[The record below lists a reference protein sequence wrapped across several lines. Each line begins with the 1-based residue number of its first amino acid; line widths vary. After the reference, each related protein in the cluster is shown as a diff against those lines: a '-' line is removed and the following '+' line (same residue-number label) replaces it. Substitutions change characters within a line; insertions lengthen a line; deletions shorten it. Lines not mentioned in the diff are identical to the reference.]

1 MSECIHLLDPGVC
14 ALCNGRTPV
23 RMLIDDPPEALTT
36 ARYDGMCLRC
46 DEPIDE
52 GDELGLHR
60 GIWIHLLHFKDGD
73 VE

>member
-1 MSECIHLLDPGVC
+1 VSECIHELDPGVC
-14 ALCNGRTPV
+14 VLCNGRTPV
-23 RMLIDDPPEALTT
+23 RTLIMDKPEAVYT
-36 ARYDGMCLRC
+36 ARYHGTCLRC

-60 GIWIHLLHFKDGD
+60 GIWIHLIHFEDGD